1 MPRSEAPDTQGSYFD
16 FRFLLGLHLTDRPAT
31 QMTLPQRLPKNER
44 SDSLSM
50 QHDVGDD
57 FEGDDSKGC

>member
-1 MPRSEAPDTQGSYFD
+1 MRKAPLLIFPTWTSLDRSARYAGDAAPAF
-16 FRFLLGLHLTDRPAT
+16 AE
-31 QMTLPQRLPKNER
+31 NER